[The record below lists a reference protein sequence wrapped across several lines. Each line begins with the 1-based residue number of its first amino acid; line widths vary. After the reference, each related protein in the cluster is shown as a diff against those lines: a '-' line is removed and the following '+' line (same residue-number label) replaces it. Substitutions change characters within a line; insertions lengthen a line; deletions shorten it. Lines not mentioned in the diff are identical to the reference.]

1 MNPITFKSKF
11 AAACLATAIAGA
23 GITIANNAHGAPATD
38 PSAQVERTEARAVK
52 PTVEDDASR
61 YAEREKAAE
70 QQKAYKGGDMLVIGI
85 STTAAIV
92 LLVLALLLI

>member
-38 PSAQVERTEARAVK
+38 PTAQVEKVDVK
-52 PTVEDDASR
+52 AAKSPVDQDASR
-61 YAEREKAAE
+61 YAQREQAAE
-70 QQKAYKGGDMLVIGI
+70 QQKAYKGGDMIIIGV
-85 STTAAIV
+85 STAAAIV

>member
-23 GITIANNAHGAPATD
+23 GITIARNAHGAPARD
-38 PSAQVERTEARAVK
+38 DAAQVERTEARAVRSS
-52 PTVEDDASR
+52 VDDDASR
-61 YAEREKAAE
+61 YAELEKAAE
-70 QQKAYKGGDMLVIGI
+70 QQKAYQGGQMIVIGI
-85 STTAAIV
+85 TTTAAII